1 MKKAN
6 AKREFD
12 DACGIAHALELVG
25 ERWGLLVLREL
36 MLGPRRFSDLRA
48 ELPGITPSVLT
59 QRLVEFEERGLIR
72 KSRLPPPAPVQVY
85 EATEWGLEVESV
97 LQKFG
102 MWALRSPRHDPTK
115 PVNPV
120 SVILSLKGMFDPA
133 KAGDFRATIGLRLAD
148 QTFVVTIADGQLGVK
163 RGDVAAGCDATF
175 SGAARD
181 VVAVAYLGAPS
192 DALKIEGDAEI
203 AKRFT
208 QIFSLPPKASP
219 PSA

>member
-36 MLGPRRFSDLRA
+36 MLGPRRFSDLKA
-48 ELPGITPSVLT
+48 DLPGITPSVLT
-59 QRLVEFEERGLIR
+59 QRLVEFEDRGLIR

-85 EATEWGLEVESV
+85 EATEWGLEVEAV

-133 KAGDFRATIGLRLAD
+133 KAGDFRASIGLRLAD
-148 QTFVVTIADGQLGVK
+148 QTFVVTIADGQLGVR
-163 RGDVAAGCDATF
+163 RGDVAGCDATF

-192 DALKIEGDAEI
+192 DALKIEGDAAI

-208 QIFSLPPKASP
+208 QIFSLPSKASP
-219 PSA
+219 PPE

>member
-36 MLGPRRFSDLRA
+36 MLGPRRFSDLKA
-48 ELPGITPSVLT
+48 DLPGITPSVLT
-59 QRLVEFEERGLIR
+59 QRLVEFEDRGLIR

-85 EATEWGLEVESV
+85 EATEWGLEVEAV

-133 KAGDFRATIGLRLAD
+133 KAGDFRASIGLRLAD
-148 QTFVVTIADGQLGVK
+148 QTFVVTIADGQLEVK
-163 RGDVAAGCDATF
+163 RGGVSGCDATF

-192 DALKIEGDAEI
+192 DALKIEGDAAI

-208 QIFSLPPKASP
+208 QIFSLPSKASP
-219 PSA
+219 PPE

>member
-36 MLGPRRFSDLRA
+36 MLGPRRFSDLKA
-48 ELPGITPSVLT
+48 DLPGITPSVLT
-59 QRLVEFEERGLIR
+59 QRLVEFEDRGLIR

-85 EATEWGLEVESV
+85 EATEWGLEVEAV

-133 KAGDFRATIGLRLAD
+133 KAGNFRASIGLRLAD
-148 QTFVVTIADGQLGVK
+148 QTFVVTIADGQLDVK
-163 RGDVAAGCDATF
+163 RGDVAGCDATF

-181 VVAVAYLGAPS
+181 VVAVAYLGAPT
-192 DALKIEGDAEI
+192 DALKIEGDAAI

-208 QIFSLPPKASP
+208 QIFSLPSKASP
-219 PSA
+219 PPE